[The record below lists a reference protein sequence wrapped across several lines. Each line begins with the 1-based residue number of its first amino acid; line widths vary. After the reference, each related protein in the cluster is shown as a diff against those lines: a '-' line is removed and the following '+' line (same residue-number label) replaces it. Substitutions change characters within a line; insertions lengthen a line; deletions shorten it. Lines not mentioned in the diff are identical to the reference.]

1 MLMLAG
7 LLPPW
12 ARNAAAAVIAA
23 AVVWWLAGQAL
34 VRNRRKLDALWC
46 AQGFALLA
54 STAAMVGFFCP
65 LFGSEIEPFHGYD
78 VFTPDRPAAL
88 GYMTVLVVAILMVVV
103 LLTRTTRTG
112 LLLAALQAFLG
123 VLGGAIWVPWI
134 LRSATSLAY
143 GIYLVE
149 GGFAAVVVAALW
161 QFKVVADR
169 MPGPPGSGAAGGAG
183 PT

>member
-1 MLMLAG
+1 MPMLAG
-7 LLPPW
+7 PLPPW
-12 ARNAAAAVIAA
+12 GRNVAAAVIAA

-46 AQGFALLA
+46 AQLLTLLA
-54 STAAMVGFFCP
+54 CTVAMGGFFTR
-65 LFGSEIEPFHGYD
+65 LFGSPVNPFYGTD
-78 VFTPDRPAAL
+78 VFEEGRPAVL
-88 GYMTVLVVAILMVVV
+88 GYMTIAAIMAVMVTA

-134 LRSATSLAY
+134 LRSSASLAH
-143 GIYLVE
+143 GIYLME

-169 MPGPPGSGAAGGAG
+169 MPGPPGSGTAGGAG
-183 PT
+183 ST

>member
-7 LLPPW
+7 PLPPW
-12 ARNAAAAVIAA
+12 ARNVAVAIIAA

-54 STAAMVGFFCP
+54 STVAMVGFFCR

-78 VFTPDRPAAL
+78 VFAPDRPAAL
-88 GYMTVLVVAILMVVV
+88 GYMTVLVIVMVMVVV
-103 LLTRTTRTG
+103 LLTRTTRRG

-134 LRSATSLAY
+134 LLSSASLAY
-143 GIYLVE
+143 GIYLME

-183 PT
+183 ST

>member
-1 MLMLAG
+1 MSMLAG
-7 LLPPW
+7 PLPPW
-12 ARNAAAAVIAA
+12 ARNVAAAVIAA
-23 AVVWWLAGQAL
+23 AAVWWLAGQAL

-46 AQGFALLA
+46 AQGFALLG
-54 STAAMVGFFCP
+54 STAAMVGFFCR

-78 VFTPDRPAAL
+78 VFGSGRPAAL
-88 GYMTVLVVAILMVVV
+88 GYMTVLVVVMVMVVV

-134 LRSATSLAY
+134 LRSSASLAY
-143 GIYLVE
+143 GVYLME